1 MSAPN
6 SFLSVT
12 FLDKKLQYPNKLNL
26 IIQVYQTLITNVL
39 CISFLKT
46 LINTFVTKSIN
57 T

>member
-39 CISFLKT
+39 CISYLKI
-46 LINTFVTKSIN
+46 LVNTFVTNSIN